1 MTTRAAAFAVGLA
14 ALLAS
19 ASAALAGETAKAPTS
34 LVLQKADFPSG
45 TMFDLED
52 SDLSGFKPRLES
64 GGVDYEAATT
74 TAIGYSSAK
83 GSLHVVTTV
92 FVTPSVAMA
101 KKAYKLLKPPGREP
115 FWVARTPHAVAGY
128 GDEQIARLKT
138 AGGEGIWFVRMVVRK
153 RATVWAFSVMSERRP
168 ALSKSEVLAS
178 FQRYATK
185 QKARVGNG

>member
-1 MTTRAAAFAVGLA
+1 MAKRTAALALGLA
-14 ALLAS
+14 AVLAS
-19 ASAALAGETAKAPTS
+19 ASAALAGTTAKAPTG
-34 LVLQKADFPSG
+34 LVLQKSDFPPG
-45 TMFDLED
+45 TTYDLAD
-52 SDLSGFKPRLES
+52 SDLSGFKPRLQS

-74 TAIGYSSAK
+74 TALGYSSAK

-92 FVTPSVAMA
+92 FVTPSVAVA
-101 KKAYKLLKPPGREP
+101 KRAYKLLKPPGREP

-138 AGGEGIWFVRMVVRK
+138 AGGEGIWFVRMLVRK

-168 ALSKSEVLAS
+168 PLAKSEVLAT
-178 FQRYATK
+178 FQTYAKK